1 MPDEDIELDI
11 SPNED
16 VKESIDKLT
25 KAVESL
31 ITLFRTASADI
42 HTEADSGLGQKL
54 DILIK
59 QNQDIAKGILAL
71 FELHKEHLPRISRHE
86 SAGSQTRQIRRA
98 PMPIVAPVQ
107 RIEPRMSMPSMQQ
120 FQQTVEAKPF
130 MQPMPPIRPQFQPE
144 RPEQPGIEGEMFPPP
159 IQRAQD
165 FPPIQPDLP
174 EFPEDEKPKEKKGMF
189 GFGR

>member
-59 QNQDIAKGILAL
+59 QNQDIARGILGL
-71 FELHKEHLPRISRHE
+71 LELHKEHLPRISRHADP
-86 SAGSQTRQIRRA
+86 AGSQTRQIRRA
-98 PMPIVAPVQ
+98 PMPIVSPMQ
-107 RIEPRMSMPSMQQ
+107 RIEPRISMPSIQQ
-120 FQQTVEAKPF
+120 VQQTVDARPT

-144 RPEQPGIEGEMFPPP
+144 QPGNEMFPPP
-159 IQRAQD
+159 IQQAREISMQL
-165 FPPIQPDLP
+165 DLP
-174 EFPEDEKPKEKKGMF
+174 EFPEDEKPKEKKGIF

>member
-25 KAVESL
+25 KAVENL
-31 ITLFRTASADI
+31 LNLFRAASADI
-42 HTEADSGLGQKL
+42 HAEQDAGLGQKL

-59 QNQDIAKGILAL
+59 QNQDIAKGILAIL
-71 FELHKEHLPRISRHE
+71 ELHKEHLPRISRHA

-98 PMPIVAPVQ
+98 PMPPVSPVQ
-107 RIEPRMSMPSMQQ
+107 RIEPRISMPSMQQ
-120 FQQTVEAKPF
+120 VQQTVEAKPF

-144 RPEQPGIEGEMFPPP
+144 QTANEMFPPP

-165 FPPIQPDLP
+165 FQRLQPDLP